1 MTTDCISEELTFQ
14 ALGRRQVV
22 ANFDGGTLS
31 TDGGLLLLRE
41 LEARLGLLRG
51 FSECFTDY
59 RSPLWVEHSVEELV
73 AQRVLALAAA
83 YEDLNDHDL
92 LNRDPLLATAVGK
105 ADPTGQSRRL
115 PQDRGKPLAAS
126 ATLNRLEWSPEKV
139 SELSRYRK
147 ITVDHQAVERF
158 FVTTFVRSFS
168 TPPARLTLDLDTTDD
183 PLHGQQEGRFFHGYY
198 RCYCYL
204 PLYVFCGTHLLCS
217 HLQEANQ
224 DGARHAVAK
233 VEQIIE
239 QLREAWPDVQILL
252 RGDSGFAREELMS
265 WCEAH
270 HVDYIFGL
278 ARNRRLESELSGAME
293 TVAKRHERSCRA
305 ERIYKEFK
313 YRTQKSWSRERR
325 VIGKAEYLRKGSNPR
340 FVVTSLSRDQIRPR
354 DLYERIYCARGEME
368 NRIKEQQLYLFA
380 DRTSAHT
387 MRVNQLRLWFSSLA
401 YTLLNALR
409 RLGLSGTAMAH
420 ARCDTLRLKLI
431 KIAARVQI
439 SVRRIVIS
447 FASSCPHQAL
457 FASVYARLRRAGP
470 LPA

>member
-1 MTTDCISEELTFQ
+1 MSTDCIPEELNFQ

-22 ANFDGGTLS
+22 AKFDGGTLS

-41 LEARLGLLRG
+41 LEARLGLLQG

-59 RSPLWVEHSVEELV
+59 RSPLFVEHSIKELV
-73 AQRVLALAAA
+73 SQRVLALSAA
-83 YEDLNDHDL
+83 YEDLNDHDQ

-105 ADPTGQSRRL
+105 SDPSGQNRRL
-115 PQDRGKPLAAS
+115 PEDRGKPLAAS
-126 ATLNRLEWSPEKV
+126 ATLNRLEWSPEEV
-139 SELSRYRK
+139 SQLGRYHK
-147 ITVDHQAVERF
+147 ITVDPRAVERF
-158 FVTTFVRSFS
+158 FVTTFIRSFS
-168 TPPARLTLDLDTTDD
+168 NPPARLTLDLDTTDD

-204 PLYVFCGTHLLCS
+204 PLYIFCGSHLLCS

-224 DGARHAVAK
+224 DGARHAVSK
-233 VEQIIE
+233 LEQIIG
-239 QLREAWPDVQILL
+239 QLREAWPEVEILL
-252 RGDSGFAREELMS
+252 RADSGFAREELMS
-265 WCEAH
+265 WCEANDI
-270 HVDYIFGL
+270 DYVFGL
-278 ARNRRLESELSGAME
+278 ARNPRLEAELSKDMGI
-293 TVAKRHERSCRA
+293 VAKRHERTRKA
-305 ERIYKEFK
+305 ERVYRDFS
-313 YRTQKSWSRERR
+313 YRTQNTWSRERR

-340 FVVTSLSRDQIRPR
+340 FIVTSLSRAQIRPR

-387 MRVNQLRLWFSSLA
+387 MRVNQMRLWFSSVA
-401 YTLLNALR
+401 YTMLNALR
-409 RLGLSGTAMAH
+409 RLGLSGTALAH

-457 FASVYARLRRAGP
+457 FINVFQRLRAAVP
-470 LPA
+470 LAA